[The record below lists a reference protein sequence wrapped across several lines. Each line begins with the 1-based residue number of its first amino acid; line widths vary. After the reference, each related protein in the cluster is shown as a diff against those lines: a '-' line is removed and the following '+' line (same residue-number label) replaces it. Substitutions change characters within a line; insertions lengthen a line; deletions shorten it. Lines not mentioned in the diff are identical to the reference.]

1 MKKKKKNPK
10 AEPSICKI
18 CVHRE
23 ANDISP
29 IFFLLLLAS
38 FTRSQVSKFIT
49 PLGKILLV
57 IVLWPQKIYLCV
69 TIYMRLEVCAILTN
83 GVVVS
88 SSSCICGR
96 GERLSLSPLFPKR

>member
-1 MKKKKKNPK
+1 MTSL
-10 AEPSICKI
+10 PSS
-18 CVHRE
+18 
-23 ANDISP
+23 NDISP
-29 IFFLLLLAS
+29 IIFLLLLSAL

-83 GVVVS
+83 GVVVVAFVEE
-88 SSSCICGR
+88 
-96 GERLSLSPLFPKR
+96 ERD